1 MKEKNTTTPR
11 HAVREVRRPWG
22 TVWRAA
28 VVALVTVLVS
38 ASSVG
43 AIVVWKFQ
51 SQVETVTLTDDAGEV
66 SLPPIGELKGGFNV
80 LIVGS
85 DTRQGQHAGH
95 GFGNVRSTLNDVNIL
110 VHISADHQ
118 RATAVSIPR
127 DMVVQIPRCP
137 QPDGGSSGAMSAQP
151 INVALWYG
159 GLGCVVLT
167 VEKLTGLDINY
178 AGMITFDGVAKM
190 ADAIGGV
197 DVCVDGPINDPHT
210 RLKFPKA
217 GTYTIQGYQALA
229 FLRSRHGVG
238 DGSDLG
244 RISSQ
249 QLYLSSMVRKI
260 QDEGVLLDP
269 SKVYGLAQVAAT
281 SMLLSSSISSIDSM
295 VAMALVLKDIPRE
308 NITFVQ
314 YPGTTGV
321 GGVYKG
327 KVAPLTALADKL
339 FTAISNDEPFQLAG
353 DATGVGSTVT
363 GEAPDP
369 NSTAAPEGK
378 VIKGLKGQSAGQVT
392 CAVANN

>member
-1 MKEKNTTTPR
+1 MSEKTPRTPR
-11 HAVREVRRPWG
+11 HAAASVRRPWG
-22 TVWRAA
+22 TLWRAA
-28 VVALVTVLVS
+28 TVALVTALVS
-38 ASSVG
+38 GTSVA
-43 AIVVWKFQ
+43 AIAVWKVQ
-51 SQVETVTLTDDAGEV
+51 SQITTVELTDSEGAV
-66 SLPPIGELKGGFNV
+66 TLPPIDEMKGGFNV

-85 DTRQGQHAGH
+85 DTRKGQQTGK
-95 GFGNVRSTLNDVNIL
+95 GFGSVGSTLNDVNIL
-110 VHISADHQ
+110 VHISEDHQ

-127 DMVVQIPRCP
+127 DMVVQIPQCP
-137 QPDGGSSGAMSAQP
+137 QPDGGKSGAMSAQP

-167 VEKLTGLDINY
+167 VEKLTGMDINY
-178 AGMITFDGVAKM
+178 AGLITFDGVAKM

-197 DVCVDGPINDPHT
+197 EVCVDGPINDPHT

-217 GTYTIQGYQALA
+217 GKYTIQGYQALA

-249 QLYLSSMVRKI
+249 QHYLSSMVRKI
-260 QDEGVLLDP
+260 QDEGVLFDP
-269 SKVYGLAQVAAT
+269 AKVYGIAQVAAT
-281 SMLLSSSISSIDSM
+281 SMTLSSSLSSVDTM
-295 VAMALVLKDIPRE
+295 VAIALVLKDIPRE

-327 KVAPLTALADKL
+327 KVAPLTTLADKL
-339 FTAISNDEPFQLAG
+339 FAALKNDSPFQLDG

-369 NSTAAPEGK
+369 TSTAEPEGK
-378 VIKGLKGQSAGQVT
+378 VISGLKGQSASQVT
-392 CAVANN
+392 CAVAN

>member
-1 MKEKNTTTPR
+1 MNENQPSTPR
-11 HAVREVRRPWG
+11 HAANGVRRPWG
-22 TVWRAA
+22 TLWRAA
-28 VVALVTVLVS
+28 TVALVTVLVS
-38 ASSVG
+38 ATSVA
-43 AIVVWKFQ
+43 AIAIWKVQ
-51 SQVETVTLTDDAGEV
+51 SQITTVELTDDDGEV
-66 SLPPIGELKGGFNV
+66 SLPAIDEMKGGFNV

-85 DTRQGQHAGH
+85 DTRKGQQSGK
-95 GFGNVRSTLNDVNIL
+95 GFGSVGSTLNDVNIL
-110 VHISADHQ
+110 VHISEDHQ

-127 DMVVQIPRCP
+127 DMVVQIPQCP
-137 QPDGGSSGAMSAQP
+137 QPEGGMSGAMSAQP

-167 VEKLTGLDINY
+167 VEKLTGMDINY
-178 AGMITFDGVAKM
+178 AGLITFDGVAKM

-217 GTYTIQGYQALA
+217 GEYTIQGYQALA

-249 QLYLSSMVRKI
+249 QHYLSSMVRKI

-269 SKVYGLAQVAAT
+269 AKVYGIAQVAAT
-281 SMLLSSSISSIDSM
+281 SMTLSSSLSSVDTM
-295 VAMALVLKDIPRE
+295 VAIALVLKDIPRE

-321 GGVYKG
+321 GGVYKS
-327 KVAPLTALADKL
+327 KVAPLTALADQL
-339 FTAISNDEPFQLAG
+339 FTALKKDKPFQLDG

-369 NSTAAPEGK
+369 DSTAEPEGK
-378 VIKGLKGQSAGQVT
+378 VISGLKGQSASQVT
-392 CAVANN
+392 CAVAN

>member
-1 MKEKNTTTPR
+1 MSENTSGTPR
-11 HAVREVRRPWG
+11 HAATAVRRPWG
-22 TVWRAA
+22 TLWRVAT
-28 VVALVTVLVS
+28 VALVTALIS
-38 ASSVG
+38 GTSVA
-43 AIVVWKFQ
+43 AIAVWKVQ
-51 SQVETVTLTDDAGEV
+51 SQITTVELTNSDGEV
-66 SLPPIGELKGGFNV
+66 TLPPIDEMKGGFNV

-85 DTRQGQHAGH
+85 DTRKGQQKGK
-95 GFGNVRSTLNDVNIL
+95 GFGDVGSTLNDVNIL
-110 VHISADHQ
+110 VHISEDHQ

-127 DMVVQIPRCP
+127 DMVVQIPQCP
-137 QPDGGSSGAMSAQP
+137 QPDGGMSGAMSAQP

-167 VEKLTGLDINY
+167 VEKLTGMDINY
-178 AGMITFDGVAKM
+178 AGLITFDGVAKM

-197 DVCVDGPINDPHT
+197 EVCVDGPINDPRT

-217 GTYTIQGYQALA
+217 GKYSIQGYQALA

-249 QLYLSSMVRKI
+249 QHYLSSMVRKI
-260 QDEGVLLDP
+260 QDEGVLFDP
-269 SKVYGLAQVAAT
+269 AKVYGIAQVAAT
-281 SMLLSSSISSIDSM
+281 SMTLSSSLSSVDTM
-295 VAMALVLKDIPRE
+295 VAIALVLKDIPRE

-339 FTAISNDEPFQLAG
+339 FTALKNDSPFQLDG

-369 NSTAAPEGK
+369 SSTAEPEGK
-378 VIKGLKGQSAGQVT
+378 VISGLKGQSASQVT
-392 CAVANN
+392 CAVAN